1 MTLSKLK
8 AQEKEVEI
16 GASTQHFINVI
27 KTKNKEIKKLESYV
41 EKFNERVV
49 EEATRASTIQSK
61 LEKEIKLNAEKD
73 LELQNLQNTKTI
85 TRATEE
91 EAIKLIDKTSQE
103 IELIDYDKYEK
114 LLIKK
119 YF

>member
-49 EEATRASTIQSK
+49 E
-61 LEKEIKLNAEKD
+61 
-73 LELQNLQNTKTI
+73 
-85 TRATEE
+85 
-91 EAIKLIDKTSQE
+91 
-103 IELIDYDKYEK
+103 
-114 LLIKK
+114 
-119 YF
+119 